1 MPKISVIV
9 PFYNAE
15 KYLRQCMAALLAQHY
30 PPEDYEV
37 IMVDNNSTDRSL
49 SIARQFPRAKV
60 LGEKKQGAYAA
71 RNRGLAEAT
80 GTLIAFT
87 DADCVPDKDWL
98 GAIAATLQAP
108 HVQLVLGSRQWAGG
122 SSPGL
127 ALLVTYQNQK
137 VDSILKSRI
146 KELYY
151 GYTNNMA
158 VRRAT
163 FDRLGPFLEA
173 HRGADTVFLHRVI
186 DAYSCDAV
194 CYNARM
200 RVRHLEINNVWQ
212 HYRKLWIYGR
222 SNHLGR
228 QLVSF
233 RPLTRRET
241 WRVLRE
247 TLRSQQY
254 SSLQASL
261 LFVLVALETVV
272 YSASSWLT
280 KWTRVKSRIPT
291 PEKEAHTE

>member
-1 MPKISVIV
+1 MQKISVIV

-15 KYLRQCMAALLAQHY
+15 KYLHQCMAALLAQQY

-71 RNRGLAEAT
+71 RNRGLAEAA
-80 GTLIAFT
+80 GALIAFT
-87 DADCVPDKDWL
+87 DADCIPDKDWL
-98 GAIAATLQAP
+98 GNIAATMQVPQA
-108 HVQLVLGSRQWAGG
+108 HLVLGSCQWADD
-122 SSPGL
+122 SAPLLS
-127 ALLVTYQNQK
+127 LLVAYQNQK
-137 VDSILKSRI
+137 VDFILRSQI

-158 VRRAT
+158 VRREAFT
-163 FDRLGPFLEA
+163 QLGPFLEA

-186 DAYSCDAV
+186 DAYSCAAV
-194 CYNARM
+194 RYNARM
-200 RVRHLEINNVWQ
+200 RVRHLEIKNVWQ

-241 WRVLRE
+241 WRVFRE

-254 SSLQASL
+254 SSPPASL
-261 LFVLVALETVV
+261 LFLLIALETVV

-280 KWTRVKSRIPT
+280 RWTQGKSRIPP